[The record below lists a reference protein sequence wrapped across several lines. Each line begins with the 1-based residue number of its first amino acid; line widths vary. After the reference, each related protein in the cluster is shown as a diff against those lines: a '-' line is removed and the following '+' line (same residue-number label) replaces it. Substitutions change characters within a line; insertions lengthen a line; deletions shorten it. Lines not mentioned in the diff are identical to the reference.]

1 MNRIETIE
9 RVLNTLPPLRRTS
22 PKQLQAIMRGM
33 DLSLEALSP
42 FIAEPADLPYGR
54 TCLCRTDAA
63 EAVLIHLPPG
73 TETYIHDHGVSVGC
87 ARLLEGT
94 LTNRMFRLDGYGY
107 PCLSGEV
114 EIEEGSYYYAP
125 KKQIHQLRNS
135 GPQRAV
141 AFHLYAPAP
150 AGKSYFPYEQV
161 LDYVI

>member
-1 MNRIETIE
+1 MNIMEMIKQA
-9 RVLNTLPPLRRTS
+9 LHKLPSTGRTS

-33 DLSLEALSP
+33 DLSLEDLSP
-42 FIAEPADLPYGR
+42 YIAEPADLPYGR
-54 TCLCRTDAA
+54 TCLYRNDAA

-73 TETYIHDHGVSVGC
+73 TETYIHDHGASVGC

-150 AGKSYFPYEQV
+150 TGKSYFPYEQV

>member
-9 RVLNTLPPLRRTS
+9 RILSALPLHSTS

-42 FIAEPADLPYGR
+42 YIAEPESLPYGR
-54 TCLCRTDAA
+54 TSLYRTAAA

-73 TETYIHDHGVSVGC
+73 TETYIHDHGTSVGC

-114 EIEEGSYYYAP
+114 EIEEGSHYYAP
-125 KKQIHQLRNS
+125 KNQIHQLRNS